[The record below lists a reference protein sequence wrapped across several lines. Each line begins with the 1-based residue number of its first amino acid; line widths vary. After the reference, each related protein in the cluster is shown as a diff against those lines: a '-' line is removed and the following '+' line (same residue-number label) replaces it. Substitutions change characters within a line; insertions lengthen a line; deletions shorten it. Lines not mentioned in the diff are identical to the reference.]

1 MYLMSVTPDVSQ
13 PEISALN
20 ALNSLKSSL
29 MSVIAETPQLEMGPY
44 VAVAEVALASNA
56 TTANFR
62 EVYSVKVYGGGG
74 GSGGSGGS
82 EGGAAGEHRTPSAQ
96 PPDAA
101 AEPYS
106 VLN

>member
-1 MYLMSVTPDVSQ
+1 MSVMPETSQ
-13 PEISALN
+13 SA
-20 ALNSLKSSL
+20 
-29 MSVIAETPQLEMGPY
+29 MGPY

-82 EGGAAGEHRTPSAQ
+82 GGGEGGAAGEHRTSSAQ